1 MYKLMRSSVTPVL
14 PEDSTIQVSN
24 NIFGQVI
31 RLRPG
36 ENKGQYGVVDTTPNI
51 QMDIAEAERIYEQ
64 AKSAIGIT
72 NAFRGQADYA
82 GQSGKAVQALMQQS
96 AGRLESKRVM
106 KRSAY
111 AGLDEIIWQFYLAYA
126 DEPKVMHAFDMLGI
140 SQKTTFSRYDFL
152 DMDELGRWSY
162 HTDYTFS
169 TDMSGGIEQQRETV
183 WEMNLTN
190 FQNGTYGDPASPITQ
205 LRYWTMQERAHYPNA
220 SDNVQ
225 YFRQIVAAIQKQM
238 GGM

>member
-1 MYKLMRSSVTPVL
+1 VQANNSV
-14 PEDSTIQVSN
+14 
-24 NIFGQVI
+24 FGQII

-36 ENKGQYGVVDTTPNI
+36 ESASQYGVVDTTPNI
-51 QMDIAEAERIYEQ
+51 QQDILEAERIYEQ
-64 AKSAIGIT
+64 AKTVIGIT
-72 NAFRGQADYA
+72 NSYRGEADYA

-111 AGLDEIIWQFYLAYA
+111 AGLDEIIWQLYLAYA
-126 DEPKVMHAFDMLGI
+126 DEPKVMQTFDMLGI

-162 HTDYTFS
+162 YTDYTFS
-169 TDMSGGIEQQRETV
+169 TDASGGIEQQREAV
-183 WEMNLTN
+183 WEMNMNN
-190 FQNGTYGDPASPITQ
+190 FRNGTLGDPANPVTQ

-225 YFRQIVAAIQKQM
+225 YFRQIVASLQQQQQ
-238 GGM
+238 GGMITNG